1 MPTHYQLQSFTH
13 RLPLL
18 SRMLSQRTG
27 IHATEQPTAQC
38 CWQEAQH
45 TPAAQGRACCLHWI
59 LCTRPHSMDVHHDCS
74 VITAVLFSVT
84 QHAVLEIRCFL
95 VMLGMAVK
103 RVSSQSLSRRRKS
116 MRVGGKM
123 YAQRMFID
131 PSVFTPVK
139 TFLNSEG
146 QMT

>member
-1 MPTHYQLQSFTH
+1 
-13 RLPLL
+13 
-18 SRMLSQRTG
+18 
-27 IHATEQPTAQC
+27 
-38 CWQEAQH
+38 
-45 TPAAQGRACCLHWI
+45 
-59 LCTRPHSMDVHHDCS
+59 MDVHHDCS